1 MAASRALG
9 TFRLPPLPTI
19 REIIKLFRLQAAKQL
34 SQNFLLDLRLT
45 GGYLFS
51 VPGCLLRSPGDV
63 GRRSRAQAAGGC
75 PGSGTGVQL
84 ALRTFRRFVLKE
96 LRAQHTRGTR
106 CVLGVPRSGVRR
118 PRARGLRGRR
128 ADPGEEGRVSG
139 KAVVG
144 GPAALCQRWAAAA
157 RAGYLTFRAVIRIE
171 ISAGTLSVPCPEGVS
186 LAGFVTETFTC
197 CVQEAL
203 QTPFR

>member
-1 MAASRALG
+1 MAASRALS

-45 GGYLFS
+45 GGYLIRA
-51 VPGCLLRSPGDV
+51 PGCVLRTPGGV
-63 GRRSRAQAAGGC
+63 GRRARARAAAGC
-75 PGSGTGVQL
+75 PGSGTGVQP

-118 PRARGLRGRR
+118 PRARGLRRRR
-128 ADPGEEGRVSG
+128 ADP
-139 KAVVG
+139 
-144 GPAALCQRWAAAA
+144 
-157 RAGYLTFRAVIRIE
+157 RAGGARVGEGACGRSTCGVD
-171 ISAGTLSVPCPEGVS
+171 AGKLLHV
-186 LAGFVTETFTC
+186 LAG
-197 CVQEAL
+197 
-203 QTPFR
+203 

>member
-1 MAASRALG
+1 MAAPRALS

-51 VPGCLLRSPGDV
+51 APGCLLRSPGGV

-84 ALRTFRRFVLKE
+84 ARRTFRRFVLKE

-106 CVLGVPRSGVRR
+106 CVLGAPRSGVRR
-118 PRARGLRGRR
+118 PRARGLRRRR
-128 ADPGEEGRVSG
+128 ADPGGGGARVG
-139 KAVVG
+139 EAVVAVQLRCANAG
-144 GPAALCQRWAAAA
+144 LLLRALA
-157 RAGYLTFRAVIRIE
+157 
-171 ISAGTLSVPCPEGVS
+171 S
-186 LAGFVTETFTC
+186 
-197 CVQEAL
+197 
-203 QTPFR
+203 